1 MQEFILQAGPV
12 YGFMLVPILIPILT
26 VTIGAI
32 GDRFKEPPP
41 PGIRERLA
49 QERAHQQATLL
60 AAAPV
65 RDFDEAIQAA

>member
-12 YGFMLVPILIPILT
+12 FGFMLVPILIPILT

-32 GDRFKEPPP
+32 GDRFKEPPA

-49 QERAHQQATLL
+49 QERAHRQQTLL
-60 AAAPV
+60 APAPLAEYDDV
-65 RDFDEAIQAA
+65 SQAA